1 MAVARTREK
10 GRGRRWERRRGAPRF
25 CRAAP
30 GCALRRFFDPQRS
43 RKSLLEV
50 RCECPGPPK
59 MYIDVLGSWDTG
71 GRRLTINSGFSYYPS
86 TPDFALS
93 VASSVDSVVYF
104 YYIYSYS
111 PEYTVAA
118 ARSRISSQS
127 VALRVTSRQVEP
139 LLCRIAQVEPAAFAG
154 TAKMRRQYLM
164 WGRSP

>member
-93 VASSVDSVVYF
+93 D
-104 YYIYSYS
+104 IRKR
-111 PEYTVAA
+111 TL
-118 ARSRISSQS
+118 SR
-127 VALRVTSRQVEP
+127 
-139 LLCRIAQVEPAAFAG
+139 
-154 TAKMRRQYLM
+154 
-164 WGRSP
+164 

>member
-93 VASSVDSVVYF
+93 GELGGPCSSGHLRGQHPGLGRLGLGVVAF
-104 YYIYSYS
+104 
-111 PEYTVAA
+111 
-118 ARSRISSQS
+118 
-127 VALRVTSRQVEP
+127 
-139 LLCRIAQVEPAAFAG
+139 
-154 TAKMRRQYLM
+154 
-164 WGRSP
+164 

>member
-86 TPDFALS
+86 TPDFAFRGLPPARLS
-93 VASSVDSVVYF
+93 T
-104 YYIYSYS
+104 S
-111 PEYTVAA
+111 P
-118 ARSRISSQS
+118 S
-127 VALRVTSRQVEP
+127 
-139 LLCRIAQVEPAAFAG
+139 
-154 TAKMRRQYLM
+154 
-164 WGRSP
+164 

>member
-93 VASSVDSVVYF
+93 ECHAH
-104 YYIYSYS
+104 
-111 PEYTVAA
+111 ARCRWC
-118 ARSRISSQS
+118 RSRVPQAHDVRFELSSTNIPKDQE
-127 VALRVTSRQVEP
+127 AP
-139 LLCRIAQVEPAAFAG
+139 L
-154 TAKMRRQYLM
+154 TYY
-164 WGRSP
+164 

>member
-86 TPDFALS
+86 TPDFAFRAAILRS
-93 VASSVDSVVYF
+93 IASGHYKN
-104 YYIYSYS
+104 
-111 PEYTVAA
+111 
-118 ARSRISSQS
+118 RSRC
-127 VALRVTSRQVEP
+127 VACFALRDVESRSRALVEDLGTPVTVG
-139 LLCRIAQVEPAAFAG
+139 LLRMQSAAEGEAKGPRPPAD
-154 TAKMRRQYLM
+154 TRLT
-164 WGRSP
+164 SPVTPP

>member
-86 TPDFALS
+86 TPDFAFRALTQ
-93 VASSVDSVVYF
+93 VTGPDRLH
-104 YYIYSYS
+104 
-111 PEYTVAA
+111 AA
-118 ARSRISSQS
+118 
-127 VALRVTSRQVEP
+127 VTNLNFQ
-139 LLCRIAQVEPAAFAG
+139 
-154 TAKMRRQYLM
+154 MMYL
-164 WGRSP
+164 

>member
-71 GRRLTINSGFSYYPS
+71 GRRLTINSGFSYYP
-86 TPDFALS
+86 DFALS
-93 VASSVDSVVYF
+93 ARRFRPRSFFGNVLADAAVCVV
-104 YYIYSYS
+104 
-111 PEYTVAA
+111 
-118 ARSRISSQS
+118 RG
-127 VALRVTSRQVEP
+127 LRR
-139 LLCRIAQVEPAAFAG
+139 L
-154 TAKMRRQYLM
+154 
-164 WGRSP
+164 

>member
-25 CRAAP
+25 GRAAP

-86 TPDFALS
+86 TPDFAFRDAL
-93 VASSVDSVVYF
+93 AL
-104 YYIYSYS
+104 
-111 PEYTVAA
+111 AA
-118 ARSRISSQS
+118 ARDVS
-127 VALRVTSRQVEP
+127 VA
-139 LLCRIAQVEPAAFAG
+139 
-154 TAKMRRQYLM
+154 
-164 WGRSP
+164 

>member
-86 TPDFALS
+86 TPDFA
-93 VASSVDSVVYF
+93 F
-104 YYIYSYS
+104 R
-111 PEYTVAA
+111 AA
-118 ARSRISSQS
+118 MPGRTRPHGICDALRARISPKR
-127 VALRVTSRQVEP
+127 RVNILSGYHATDRTSDVKRTP
-139 LLCRIAQVEPAAFAG
+139 LPARVPRAESMAE
-154 TAKMRRQYLM
+154 TPRE
-164 WGRSP
+164 S